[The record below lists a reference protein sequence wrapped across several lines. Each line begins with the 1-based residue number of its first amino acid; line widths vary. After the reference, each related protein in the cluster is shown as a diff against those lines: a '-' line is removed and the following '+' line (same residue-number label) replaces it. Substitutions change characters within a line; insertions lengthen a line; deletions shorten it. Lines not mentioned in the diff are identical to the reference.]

1 MKKYYEA
8 PTLDLLALLT
18 GDVVTLSLGI
28 ASEDS
33 GNDDNPL
40 GERMQSWRYE

>member
-18 GDVVTLSLGI
+18 GDVVTLSIGI
-28 ASEDS
+28 ASEDD
-33 GNDDNPL
+33 GKDDNLL
-40 GERMQSWRYE
+40 GERTQSWRYQ